1 MKVKDS
7 FVLRKIAGSSVVVPI
22 GSETA
27 DFNGMMTLNETGAML
42 FGMLSK
48 DRSIEDL
55 TNAMLS
61 EYDVSAAEAE
71 ADVKVFVETLEKA
84 GMLE

>member
-7 FVLRKIAGSSVVVPI
+7 FVLRKIAGSNVVVPI

-42 FGMLSK
+42 FAMLNK
-48 DRSIEDL
+48 DRSIDDL

-61 EYDVSAAEAE
+61 EYDVSAKEAE
-71 ADVKVFVETLEKA
+71 EDVKAFVETLEKA

>member
-1 MKVKDS
+1 MKVKNS
-7 FVLRKIAGSSVVVPI
+7 FVLRKIAGSNVVVPI

-48 DRSIEDL
+48 ERSIEDL

-71 ADVKVFVETLEKA
+71 EDVKAFVETLEKA

>member
-7 FVLRKIAGSSVVVPI
+7 FVLRKIAGSNVVVPI

-42 FGMLSK
+42 FGMLGK

-71 ADVKVFVETLEKA
+71 ADVKSFIETLEKA

>member
-7 FVLRKIAGSSVVVPI
+7 FVLRKIAGSNVVVPI

-42 FGMLSK
+42 FEMLSK

-61 EYDVSAAEAE
+61 EYDVSAADAE
-71 ADVKVFVETLEKA
+71 ADVKAFVETLEKS

>member
-7 FVLRKIAGSSVVVPI
+7 FVLRKIAGSNVVVPI

-42 FGMLSK
+42 FGMLKK

-71 ADVKVFVETLEKA
+71 EDVKAFVETLEKA

>member
-7 FVLRKIAGSSVVVPI
+7 FVLRKIAGSNVVVPI

-61 EYDVSAAEAE
+61 EYDVSATEAE
-71 ADVKVFVETLEKA
+71 EDVKAFVKALENA

>member
-7 FVLRKIAGSSVVVPI
+7 FVLRKIAGSNVVVPI

-61 EYDVSAAEAE
+61 EYDVSATEAE
-71 ADVKVFVETLEKA
+71 EDVKAFVKTLENA

>member
-7 FVLRKIAGSSVVVPI
+7 FVLRKIAGSNVVVPI

-42 FGMLSK
+42 FGMLNK

-71 ADVKVFVETLEKA
+71 EDVKAFVETLEKA
-84 GMLE
+84 GMLA

>member
-7 FVLRKIAGSSVVVPI
+7 FVLRKIAGSNVVVPI

-42 FGMLSK
+42 FAMLNK
-48 DRSIEDL
+48 DRSIDDL
-55 TNAMLS
+55 TNAVLS
-61 EYDVSAAEAE
+61 EYDVSAKEAE
-71 ADVKVFVETLEKA
+71 EDVKAFVETLEKA

>member
-1 MKVKDS
+1 MKVKNS
-7 FVLRKIAGSSVVVPI
+7 FVLRKIAGSNVVVPI

-42 FGMLSK
+42 FAMLDK
-48 DRSIEDL
+48 DRSVEDL

-71 ADVKVFVETLEKA
+71 ADVKAFVETLEKA

>member
-7 FVLRKIAGSSVVVPI
+7 FVLRKIAGSNVVVPI

-42 FGMLSK
+42 FAMLNK

-61 EYDVSAAEAE
+61 EYDVSAADAE
-71 ADVKVFVETLEKA
+71 EDVKAFVKTLENA

>member
-7 FVLRKIAGSSVVVPI
+7 FVLRKIAGSNVVVPI

-48 DRSIEDL
+48 DRSLEDL

-61 EYDVSAAEAE
+61 EYDVSAADAE
-71 ADVKVFVETLEKA
+71 ADVKAFVETLEKA